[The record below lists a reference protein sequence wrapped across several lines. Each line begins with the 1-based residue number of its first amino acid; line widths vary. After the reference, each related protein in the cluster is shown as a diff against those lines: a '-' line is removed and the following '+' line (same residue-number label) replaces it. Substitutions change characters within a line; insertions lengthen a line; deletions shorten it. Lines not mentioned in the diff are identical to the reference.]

1 MRRHLHILF
10 LLLGLF
16 IRLHNSSPTP
26 QTGEDVGSS
35 SFKATTAPSPL
46 QSMYQQHSS
55 NMTCAQDIPATVSA
69 SSSHRNGGYP
79 ADLFS
84 LKERRQ
90 GWVVLHMIG
99 IVYTF
104 VSLAVVSNEFFVPA
118 LWGIIDKFDIS
129 HDVAGA
135 TVMAAARSIPK
146 LVITIIGDFFSYSI
160 VGMGNIVGWAIFN
173 FLFVVGLCALFS
185 LEVLHLT
192 KWPFCRDVAFYILDL
207 VLLTTFFLDNV
218 IRWWESMTLV
228 ASYIFYLVIMKFNVH
243 IKLAFQT
250 HLLKKRDTFE
260 AISSEEPKESRAKDK
275 SLDEEKNDPLK
286 PLEEPLSIEWPHT
299 CCKQVTSL
307 LLVPIFPLLLTVP
320 DIYKKNSRKF
330 FLVTLLSSILWIS
343 VFSYLMVWWAHLVGE
358 TFSIPGEIIG
368 LTVLA
373 AGTSIPD
380 IMTSVVV
387 AREGFG
393 DMAVSS
399 CLGNNIFNVTICLP
413 AKWLLYSLSHGL
425 MVLPVSTD
433 GLLCA
438 IVLLFLTLLFFI
450 ISIVSCKWK
459 LCKTLGFMMLLLY
472 GFFIMVSV
480 MLRYHIVVCP
490 L

>member
-1 MRRHLHILF
+1 MRRHLYIIFLF
-10 LLLGLF
+10 LGLF

-35 SFKATTAPSPL
+35 SFKATTAPPPL
-46 QSMYQQHSS
+46 QSMYQQNSS
-55 NMTCAQDIPATVSA
+55 NMSFSQDIPATISP
-69 SSSHRNGGYP
+69 SSSHRNGEYP

-104 VSLAVVSNEFFVPA
+104 VSLAVVCNELFVPA
-118 LWGIIDKFDIS
+118 LWGIIDKLDIS
-129 HDVAGA
+129 HDVAGP
-135 TVMAAARSIPK
+135 TIMAAARSIPK

-160 VGMGNIVGWAIFN
+160 VGMGNIVGSAIFN

-192 KWPFCRDVAFYILDL
+192 KWPFCRDVTFYILDL

-218 IRWWESMTLV
+218 ITWWESMALV
-228 ASYIFYLVIMKFNVH
+228 ASYIFYLVVMKFNVQ

-250 HLLKKRDTFE
+250 HILKERDTFE
-260 AISSEEPKESRAKDK
+260 TISREEP
-275 SLDEEKNDPLK
+275 
-286 PLEEPLSIEWPHT
+286 
-299 CCKQVTSL
+299 
-307 LLVPIFPLLLTVP
+307 
-320 DIYKKNSRKF
+320 KNSRKF
-330 FLVTLLSSILWIS
+330 FVVTLLSSILWIS

-358 TFSIPGEIIG
+358 TFSIPGDILS

-425 MVLPVSTD
+425 MVLPVSTN

-438 IVLLFLTLLFFI
+438 FVLLFLTLLFFI

-472 GFFIMVSV
+472 GFFVMVSV
-480 MLRYHIVVCP
+480 MLRYHIIMCP